1 MKHLTS
7 LKELSKDEILE
18 LLDLADNFIDSEGF
32 IRRDPLFP
40 DKKIINIFCE
50 PSTRTKISFEIAASN
65 LGCQVIDF
73 DVGSSSLEKGETL
86 KDTID
91 NLSKMNINLCVLR
104 HKDSVIHDL
113 IDQTESMVF
122 VSGGEGAISHPSQG
136 LLDIMTIRHRK
147 DLDNSNILIIGDLDH
162 SRVFQSF
169 VDGMSNFDSKI
180 TLCGPKELC
189 KNIIDTSSLDY
200 EEDLNKALKDQDVVM
215 TLRIQHERFKD
226 KKDLNKESYLSNYQI
241 NKEKLEIA
249 NDDCIVMHP
258 GPVNQGIEISET
270 VYDSENSVIL
280 DQVANG
286 VAMRMAI
293 LIKYLSQ

>member
-1 MKHLTS
+1 MRHLTT
-7 LKELSKDEILE
+7 LKELSKDEIIE
-18 LLDLADNFIDSEGF
+18 LLDLADNFIDSEGS

-40 DKKIINIFCE
+40 DKKVVNIFCE
-50 PSTRTKISFEIAASN
+50 PSTRTKISFEVAASN

-73 DVGSSSLEKGETL
+73 DISSSSLEKGETF

-91 NLSKMNINLCVLR
+91 NLAKMNINLCVLR
-104 HKDSVIHDL
+104 HKDSVIYDL
-113 IDQTESMVF
+113 INQTDSMVF
-122 VSGGEGAISHPSQG
+122 ISGGEGATSHPSQG
-136 LLDIMTIRHRK
+136 LLDIMTVRHRK
-147 DLDNSNILIIGDLDH
+147 DLEHSNILIVGDLDH

-169 VDGMSNFDSKI
+169 IDGMTNFDSKI

-189 KNIIDTSSLDY
+189 KNTIDSSSLNF
-200 EEDLNKALKDQDVVM
+200 EEDLNKALKGQDVVM
-215 TLRIQHERFKD
+215 ALRIQHERFED
-226 KKDLNKESYLSNYQI
+226 KKDLDKESYLNDYQI
-241 NKEKLEIA
+241 NNEKLQIA

-258 GPVNQGIEISET
+258 GPVNQGIEISES
-270 VYDSENSVIL
+270 VYNSKNSVIL

>member
-40 DKKIINIFCE
+40 DKKVINIFCE

-73 DVGSSSLEKGETL
+73 DVDSSSLEKGETL

-104 HKDSVIHDL
+104 HKDSIIHDL

-136 LLDIMTIRHRK
+136 LLDIMTIRHSK

-189 KNIIDTSSLDY
+189 KNIIDTSSFDY

-226 KKDLNKESYLSNYQI
+226 KKDLNKESYLNNYQI

-258 GPVNQGIEISET
+258 GPVNQGIEISES
-270 VYDSENSVIL
+270 VYNSENSVIL

>member
-40 DKKIINIFCE
+40 DKKVINIFCE

-73 DVGSSSLEKGETL
+73 DLSSSSLEKGETL

-189 KNIIDTSSLDY
+189 KNIIDTSSFNY

-215 TLRIQHERFKD
+215 TLRIQHERFED

-258 GPVNQGIEISET
+258 GPVNQGIEISES
-270 VYDSENSVIL
+270 VYNSENSVIL

>member
-40 DKKIINIFCE
+40 DKKVINIFCE

-147 DLDNSNILIIGDLDH
+147 DLDSSNILIIGDLDH

-189 KNIIDTSSLDY
+189 KNIIDTSSFDY

-258 GPVNQGIEISET
+258 GPVNQGIEISES
-270 VYDSENSVIL
+270 VYNSENSVIL

>member
-1 MKHLTS
+1 MRHLTS

-18 LLDLADNFIDSEGF
+18 FLDLADNFIDSEGF

-40 DKKIINIFCE
+40 DKKVINIFCE

-73 DVGSSSLEKGETL
+73 DVDSSSLEKGETL

-189 KNIIDTSSLDY
+189 KNIIDTSSFDY

-258 GPVNQGIEISET
+258 GPVNQGIEISES
-270 VYDSENSVIL
+270 VYNSENSVIL

>member
-40 DKKIINIFCE
+40 DKKVINIFCE

-73 DVGSSSLEKGETL
+73 DVDSSSLEKGETL

-104 HKDSVIHDL
+104 HKDSIIHDL

-136 LLDIMTIRHRK
+136 LLDIMTIRHSK

-258 GPVNQGIEISET
+258 GPVNQGIEISES
-270 VYDSENSVIL
+270 VYNSENSVIL

>member
-40 DKKIINIFCE
+40 DKKVINIFCE

-104 HKDSVIHDL
+104 HIDSVIHDL

-136 LLDIMTIRHRK
+136 LLDIMTIRHKK

-169 VDGMSNFDSKI
+169 VDGMSNFDSNI

-189 KNIIDTSSLDY
+189 KNIIDTSGFNY

-215 TLRIQHERFKD
+215 TLRIQHERFED

-258 GPVNQGIEISET
+258 GPVNQGIEISESI
-270 VYDSENSVIL
+270 YNSENSVIL

>member
-40 DKKIINIFCE
+40 DKKVVNIFCE

-136 LLDIMTIRHRK
+136 LLDIMTIRHKK

-189 KNIIDTSSLDY
+189 KNIIDTSSFNY

-215 TLRIQHERFKD
+215 TLRIQHERFED

-258 GPVNQGIEISET
+258 GPVNQGIEISES
-270 VYDSENSVIL
+270 VYNSENSVIL

>member
-1 MKHLTS
+1 MRHLTT
-7 LKELSKDEILE
+7 LKELSKDEIIE
-18 LLDLADNFIDSEGF
+18 LLDLADNFIDSEGS

-40 DKKIINIFCE
+40 DKKVVNIFCE
-50 PSTRTKISFEIAASN
+50 PSTRTKISFEVAASN

-73 DVGSSSLEKGETL
+73 DISSSSLEKGETL

-91 NLSKMNINLCVLR
+91 NLAKMNINLCVLR
-104 HKDSVIHDL
+104 HKDSVIYDL
-113 IDQTESMVF
+113 INQTDSMVF
-122 VSGGEGAISHPSQG
+122 ISGGEGATSHPSQG
-136 LLDIMTIRHRK
+136 LLDIMTVRHRK
-147 DLDNSNILIIGDLDH
+147 DLENSNILIVGDLDH

-169 VDGMSNFDSKI
+169 IDGMTNFESKI

-189 KNIIDTSSLDY
+189 KNTIDSSSLNF
-200 EEDLNKALKDQDVVM
+200 EEDINKALKGQDVVM
-215 TLRIQHERFKD
+215 ALRIQHERFED
-226 KKDLNKESYLSNYQI
+226 KKDLDKESYLNDYQI
-241 NKEKLEIA
+241 NNEKLQIA

-258 GPVNQGIEISET
+258 GPVNQGIEISES
-270 VYDSENSVIL
+270 VYNSENSVIL

>member
-18 LLDLADNFIDSEGF
+18 LKDLADNFIDSEGF

-40 DKKIINIFCE
+40 DKKVINIFCE

-73 DVGSSSLEKGETL
+73 DVDSSSLEKGETL

-104 HKDSVIHDL
+104 HKDSIIHDL

-136 LLDIMTIRHRK
+136 LLDIMTIRHSK

-189 KNIIDTSSLDY
+189 KNIIDTSSFDY

-258 GPVNQGIEISET
+258 GPVNQGIEISES
-270 VYDSENSVIL
+270 VYNSENSVIL

>member
-40 DKKIINIFCE
+40 DKKVINIFCE

-73 DVGSSSLEKGETL
+73 DVDSSSLEKGETL

-189 KNIIDTSSLDY
+189 KNIVDTSSFNY
-200 EEDLNKALKDQDVVM
+200 EEDLNKALKDQDVVR

-270 VYDSENSVIL
+270 VYNSENSVIL

>member
-40 DKKIINIFCE
+40 DKKVINIFCE

-104 HKDSVIHDL
+104 HKDSIIHDL

-136 LLDIMTIRHRK
+136 LLDIMTIRHSK

-189 KNIIDTSSLDY
+189 KNIIDTSSFDY

-215 TLRIQHERFKD
+215 TLRIQHERFKN

-258 GPVNQGIEISET
+258 GPVNQGIEISES
-270 VYDSENSVIL
+270 VYNSENSVIL

>member
-40 DKKIINIFCE
+40 DKKVINIFCE

-73 DVGSSSLEKGETL
+73 DVDSSSLEKGETL

-136 LLDIMTIRHRK
+136 LLDIMTIRHSK

-189 KNIIDTSSLDY
+189 KNIIDTSSFDY

-226 KKDLNKESYLSNYQI
+226 KKDLNKENYLSNYQI

-258 GPVNQGIEISET
+258 GPVNQGIEISES
-270 VYDSENSVIL
+270 VYNSENSVIL

>member
-40 DKKIINIFCE
+40 DKKVINIFCE

-73 DVGSSSLEKGETL
+73 DVDSSSLEKGETL

-136 LLDIMTIRHRK
+136 LLDIMTIRHSK

-189 KNIIDTSSLDY
+189 KNIIDTSSFNY

-215 TLRIQHERFKD
+215 TLRIQHERFED

-258 GPVNQGIEISET
+258 GPVNQGIEISES
-270 VYDSENSVIL
+270 VYNSENSVIL

>member
-40 DKKIINIFCE
+40 DKKVINIFCE

-73 DVGSSSLEKGETL
+73 DVDSSSLEKGETL

-136 LLDIMTIRHRK
+136 LLDIMTIRHSK

-189 KNIIDTSSLDY
+189 KNITDTSSFDY

-226 KKDLNKESYLSNYQI
+226 EKDLNKESYLSNYQI

-258 GPVNQGIEISET
+258 GPVNQGIEISES
-270 VYDSENSVIL
+270 VYNSENSVIL

>member
-1 MKHLTS
+1 MRHLTS

-18 LLDLADNFIDSEGF
+18 FLDLADNFIDSEGF
-32 IRRDPLFP
+32 IGRDPLFP
-40 DKKIINIFCE
+40 DKKVVNIFCE

-65 LGCQVIDF
+65 LGCQIIDF
-73 DVGSSSLEKGETL
+73 DVSSSSLEKGESL

-91 NLSKMNINLCVLR
+91 NLAMMNINLCILR
-104 HKDSVIHDL
+104 HKDSVIHEL
-113 IDQTESMVF
+113 IDQTDSMVF

-136 LLDIMTIRHRK
+136 LLDIMTLRHRK
-147 DLDNSNILIIGDLDH
+147 DLDNSNILIVGDLDH

-169 VDGMSNFDSKI
+169 IDGMTNFNSKI

-189 KNIIDTSSLDY
+189 KDVIESSNLNY
-200 EEDLNKALKDQDVVM
+200 EADLNKALKNQDVVM
-215 TLRIQHERFKD
+215 ALRIQHERFED
-226 KKDLNKESYLSNYQI
+226 KKGLDKESYLNNYQI
-241 NKEKLEIA
+241 NNEKLEIA

-258 GPVNQGIEISET
+258 GPVNQGIEISED
-270 VYDSENSVIL
+270 VYNSTNSVIL

>member
-7 LKELSKDEILE
+7 LKELSKGEILE

-40 DKKIINIFCE
+40 DKKVINIFCE

-73 DVGSSSLEKGETL
+73 DLSSSSLEKGETL

-91 NLSKMNINLCVLR
+91 NLAKMNINLCVLR
-104 HKDSVIHDL
+104 HKDSVIHEL
-113 IDQTESMVF
+113 IDQTDSMVF

-136 LLDIMTIRHRK
+136 LLDIMTVRHRK
-147 DLDNSNILIIGDLDH
+147 DLDNSNILIVGDLDH

-169 VDGMSNFDSKI
+169 IDGMANFDSKI
-180 TLCGPKELC
+180 TLCGPKDLC
-189 KNIIDTSSLDY
+189 KDVLDSSNLNY
-200 EEDLNKALKDQDVVM
+200 EEDLDIALKGQDVVM
-215 TLRIQHERFKD
+215 ALRIQHERFQ
-226 KKDLNKESYLSNYQI
+226 NKENLDKDSYIKNYQI
-241 NKEKLEIA
+241 NNARLGIA
-249 NDDCIVMHP
+249 NDECIVMHP
-258 GPVNQGIEISET
+258 GPVNQGIEISED
-270 VYDSENSVIL
+270 VYNSESSVIL

>member
-18 LLDLADNFIDSEGF
+18 LLDLADNFIDSEGS

-40 DKKIINIFCE
+40 DKKVVNIFFE
-50 PSTRTKISFEIAASN
+50 SSTRTKISFEVAASN

-73 DVGSSSLEKGETL
+73 DLSSSSLEKGETL

-91 NLSKMNINLCVLR
+91 NLAKMNINLCVFR
-104 HKDSVIHDL
+104 HKDSVIHEL
-113 IDQTESMVF
+113 IDQTDSMVF
-122 VSGGEGAISHPSQG
+122 VSAGEGAISHPSQG
-136 LLDIMTIRHRK
+136 LLDIMTVRHKK
-147 DLDNSNILIIGDLDH
+147 DLDNSNILIVGDLDH

-169 VDGMSNFDSKI
+169 IDGMANFNSKI

-189 KNIIDTSSLDY
+189 KDVADSSNFNY
-200 EEDLNKALKDQDVVM
+200 EEDLDKALKGQDVVIA
-215 TLRIQHERFKD
+215 LRIQHERFED
-226 KKDLNKESYLSNYQI
+226 KKDLDKESYLSNYQI
-241 NKEKLEIA
+241 NNEKLQIA

-258 GPVNQGIEISET
+258 GPVNQGIEISEE
-270 VYDSENSVIL
+270 VYNSANSVIL

>member
-40 DKKIINIFCE
+40 DKKVINIFCE

-73 DVGSSSLEKGETL
+73 DVDSSSLEKGETL

-104 HKDSVIHDL
+104 HKDSIIHDL

-122 VSGGEGAISHPSQG
+122 VSGVEGAIFHPSQC
-136 LLDIMTIRHRK
+136 LLDIMNIIHSK
-147 DLDNSNILIIGDLDH
+147 ELDNSNILIIGDLDH

-189 KNIIDTSSLDY
+189 KNIIDTSSFDY

-258 GPVNQGIEISET
+258 GPVNQGIEISES
-270 VYDSENSVIL
+270 VYNSENSVIL

>member
-40 DKKIINIFCE
+40 DKKVINIFCE

-189 KNIIDTSSLDY
+189 KNIIDTSSFNY

-215 TLRIQHERFKD
+215 TLRIQHERFED

-258 GPVNQGIEISET
+258 GPVNQGIEISES
-270 VYDSENSVIL
+270 VYNSENSVIL

>member
-40 DKKIINIFCE
+40 DKKVINIFCE

-189 KNIIDTSSLDY
+189 RNIIDTSSFVF

-270 VYDSENSVIL
+270 VYNSENSVIL

>member
-40 DKKIINIFCE
+40 DKKVINIFCE

-73 DVGSSSLEKGETL
+73 DVDSSSLEKGETL

-147 DLDNSNILIIGDLDH
+147 DLDSSNILIIGDLDH

-189 KNIIDTSSLDY
+189 KNIIDTSSFDY
-200 EEDLNKALKDQDVVM
+200 EEDLNKALKDQDVVI

-226 KKDLNKESYLSNYQI
+226 EKDLNKESYLSNYQI

-258 GPVNQGIEISET
+258 GPVNHGIEISES
-270 VYDSENSVIL
+270 VYNSENSVIL

>member
-1 MKHLTS
+1 MRHLTT
-7 LKELSKDEILE
+7 LKELSKDEIIE
-18 LLDLADNFIDSEGF
+18 LLDLADNFIDSEGS

-40 DKKIINIFCE
+40 DKKVVNIFCE
-50 PSTRTKISFEIAASN
+50 PSTRTKISFEVAASN

-73 DVGSSSLEKGETL
+73 NISSSSLEKGETL

-91 NLSKMNINLCVLR
+91 NLAKMNINLCVLR
-104 HKDSVIHDL
+104 HKDSVIYDL
-113 IDQTESMVF
+113 INQTDSMVF
-122 VSGGEGAISHPSQG
+122 ISGGEGAISHPSQG
-136 LLDIMTIRHRK
+136 LLDIMTVRHRK
-147 DLDNSNILIIGDLDH
+147 DLEHSNILIVGDLDH

-169 VDGMSNFDSKI
+169 IDGMTNFESKI

-189 KNIIDTSSLDY
+189 KNTIDSSSLNF
-200 EEDLNKALKDQDVVM
+200 EEDLNKALKGQDVVM
-215 TLRIQHERFKD
+215 ALRIQHERFED
-226 KKDLNKESYLSNYQI
+226 KKDLDKESYLNDYQI
-241 NKEKLEIA
+241 NNEKLQIA

-258 GPVNQGIEISET
+258 GPVNQGIEISES
-270 VYDSENSVIL
+270 VYNSENSVIL

>member
-40 DKKIINIFCE
+40 DKKVINIFCE

-73 DVGSSSLEKGETL
+73 DVDSSSLEKGETL

-104 HKDSVIHDL
+104 HKDSIIHDL

-136 LLDIMTIRHRK
+136 LLDIMTIRHSK

-189 KNIIDTSSLDY
+189 KNIIDTSSFDY

-258 GPVNQGIEISET
+258 GPVNQGIEISES
-270 VYDSENSVIL
+270 VYNSENSVIL

>member
-1 MKHLTS
+1 MRHLTT
-7 LKELSKDEILE
+7 LKELSKDEIIV
-18 LLDLADNFIDSEGF
+18 LLDLADNFIDSEGS

-40 DKKIINIFCE
+40 DKKVVNIFCE
-50 PSTRTKISFEIAASN
+50 PSTRTKISFEVAASN

-73 DVGSSSLEKGETL
+73 NISSSSLEKGETL

-91 NLSKMNINLCVLR
+91 NLAKMNINLCVLR
-104 HKDSVIHDL
+104 HKDSVIYDL
-113 IDQTESMVF
+113 INQTDSMVF
-122 VSGGEGAISHPSQG
+122 ISGGEGATSHPSQG
-136 LLDIMTIRHRK
+136 LLDIMTVRHRK
-147 DLDNSNILIIGDLDH
+147 DLEHSNILIVGDLDH

-169 VDGMSNFDSKI
+169 IDGMTNFDSKI

-189 KNIIDTSSLDY
+189 KNTIDSSSLNF
-200 EEDLNKALKDQDVVM
+200 EEDLNKALKGQDVVM
-215 TLRIQHERFKD
+215 ALRIQHERFED
-226 KKDLNKESYLSNYQI
+226 KKDLDKESYLNDYQI
-241 NKEKLEIA
+241 NNEKLQIA

-258 GPVNQGIEISET
+258 GPVNQGIEISES
-270 VYDSENSVIL
+270 VYNSKNSVIL

>member
-40 DKKIINIFCE
+40 DKKVINIFCE

-73 DVGSSSLEKGETL
+73 DVDSSSLEKGETI

-104 HKDSVIHDL
+104 HKDSIIHDL

-136 LLDIMTIRHRK
+136 LLDIMTIRHSK

-189 KNIIDTSSLDY
+189 KNIIDTSSFDY

-258 GPVNQGIEISET
+258 GPVNQGIEISES
-270 VYDSENSVIL
+270 VYNSENSVIL

>member
-40 DKKIINIFCE
+40 DKKVINIFCE

-73 DVGSSSLEKGETL
+73 DVDSSSLEKGETL

-104 HKDSVIHDL
+104 HKDSIIHDL

-136 LLDIMTIRHRK
+136 LLDIMTIRHSK

-189 KNIIDTSSLDY
+189 KNIIDTSSFDY
-200 EEDLNKALKDQDVVM
+200 EEDLKKALKDQDVVM

-258 GPVNQGIEISET
+258 GPVNQGIEISES
-270 VYDSENSVIL
+270 VYNSENSVIL

>member
-1 MKHLTS
+1 MRHLTT
-7 LKELSKDEILE
+7 LKELTKDEIVE
-18 LLDLADNFIDSEGF
+18 LLDLADNFIDSEGS

-40 DKKIINIFCE
+40 DKKVVNIFCE
-50 PSTRTKISFEIAASN
+50 PSTRTKISFEVAASN

-73 DVGSSSLEKGETL
+73 DISSSSLEKGETL

-91 NLSKMNINLCVLR
+91 NLAKMNINLCVLR
-104 HKDSVIHDL
+104 HKDSVVYDL
-113 IDQTESMVF
+113 INQTDSMVF
-122 VSGGEGAISHPSQG
+122 ISGGEGATSHPSQG
-136 LLDIMTIRHRK
+136 LLDIMTVRHRK
-147 DLDNSNILIIGDLDH
+147 DLENSNILIVGDLDH

-169 VDGMSNFDSKI
+169 IDGMTNFESKI

-189 KNIIDTSSLDY
+189 KNTIDSSSLNF
-200 EEDLNKALKDQDVVM
+200 EEDINKALKGQDVVM
-215 TLRIQHERFKD
+215 ALRIQHERFED
-226 KKDLNKESYLSNYQI
+226 KKDLDKESYLNDYQI
-241 NKEKLEIA
+241 NNEKLQIA

-258 GPVNQGIEISET
+258 GPVNQGIEISES
-270 VYDSENSVIL
+270 VYNSENSVIL

>member
-40 DKKIINIFCE
+40 DKKVINIFCE

-73 DVGSSSLEKGETL
+73 DVDSSSLEKGETL

-147 DLDNSNILIIGDLDH
+147 DLDSSNILIIGDLDH

-189 KNIIDTSSLDY
+189 KNIIDTSSFNY

-215 TLRIQHERFKD
+215 TLRIQHERFED

-258 GPVNQGIEISET
+258 GPVNQGIEISES
-270 VYDSENSVIL
+270 VYNSENSVIL

>member
-40 DKKIINIFCE
+40 DKKVINIFCE

-73 DVGSSSLEKGETL
+73 DVDSSSLEKGETL

-180 TLCGPKELC
+180 TLCGPKQLC
-189 KNIIDTSSLDY
+189 KNIIDTSSFNY

-215 TLRIQHERFKD
+215 TLRIQHERFED

-258 GPVNQGIEISET
+258 GPVNQGIEISES
-270 VYDSENSVIL
+270 VYNSENSVIL

>member
-1 MKHLTS
+1 MRHLTS

-18 LLDLADNFIDSEGF
+18 LLDLADNFIDTEGS

-40 DKKIINIFCE
+40 DKKVVNIFCE
-50 PSTRTKISFEIAASN
+50 PSTRTKISFEVAASN

-73 DVGSSSLEKGETL
+73 DIGASSLEKGETL

-104 HKDSVIHDL
+104 HKEPVIHDL
-113 IDQTESMVF
+113 INQTDSMVF
-122 VSGGEGAISHPSQG
+122 ISGGEGAISHPSQG
-136 LLDIMTIRHRK
+136 LLDIMTVRHRK
-147 DLDNSNILIIGDLDH
+147 DLDNSNILIVGDLDH

-169 VDGMSNFDSKI
+169 IDGMANFGSKI
-180 TLCGPKELC
+180 TLCGPKDLC
-189 KNIIDTSSLDY
+189 KDVINSSNLNY
-200 EEDLNKALKDQDVVM
+200 EEDLGIALKNQDVVM
-215 TLRIQHERFKD
+215 ALRIQHERLKNKENLD
-226 KKDLNKESYLSNYQI
+226 KESYIQNYQI
-241 NKEKLEIA
+241 NNEKLRIA
-249 NDDCIVMHP
+249 NDRCIVMHP
-258 GPVNQGIEISET
+258 GPVNQGIEISEN
-270 VYDSENSVIL
+270 VYNSDSSVIL